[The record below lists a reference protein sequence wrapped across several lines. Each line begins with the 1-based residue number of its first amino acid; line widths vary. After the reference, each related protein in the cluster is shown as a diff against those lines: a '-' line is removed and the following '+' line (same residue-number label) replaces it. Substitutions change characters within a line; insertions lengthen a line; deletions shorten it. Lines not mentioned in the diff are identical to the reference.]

1 MKNRI
6 ELTIEHKDPYTVE
19 LTNGNGDTFTYNPQ
33 KYEGLEDFLNG
44 AKILTIT
51 AVVGRSEQLKA
62 FEQGETLF
70 LDNTLKVEVITPESS
85 VLVKDSRDNKMM
97 WVEKDRLKR
106 H

>member
-1 MKNRI
+1 MTKGI
-6 ELTIEHKDPYTVE
+6 E
-19 LTNGNGDTFTYNPQ
+19 
-33 KYEGLEDFLNG
+33 
-44 AKILTIT
+44 KILASKAEMLDDGRIVIVPDMSDWSDLVDELN
-51 AVVGRSEQLKA
+51 ALFLLHSVVGRSEQLKA

-97 WVEKDRLKR
+97 WVEKGRLKR